1 MQSVSNCLTCH
12 CLGDKIAG
20 VDVDEL
26 FAYSTPRV
34 VKIKDRSLGV
44 TKLLLMFAIFCY
56 IIVFQVAY
64 KGEHFEVDE
73 VEGISR
79 MQWQQPTM
87 KWCNPMHKDCL
98 SNITNAE
105 NLPYCRQYM
114 GTEEYKGSEQLT
126 CTNKDA
132 WELPVSL
139 PAGVL
144 MPTHIS
150 EYEQRRLCGPDVV
163 ECTAKFR
170 FEDEASKD
178 AHLQRGTGEAEP
190 VRDVFVADVEQFTVL
205 IDHSFSTA
213 SGKLAYDDYAMQ
225 GYWLDCSGP
234 GDDCEKKPIKC
245 IHSKCKAMGFEL
257 LQETDSDGQRPAPVR
272 SGRRLRTGHE
282 HKDLGLLED
291 ATTEEARQ
299 AIGLKTATEQF
310 NVIALSDGDVL
321 SIATMLKMARPG
333 SRLKAAPPGGYNLD
347 DIVSSDGET
356 RRMRGG
362 AIVVRIDYENAGHWR
377 LFRPKDPP
385 TYTISVTMRPAN
397 EFKHLYVSRTEGDG
411 REVTKAYGQLI
422 IVQQVG
428 RICTFSIMHAL
439 IVLMTA
445 MALLGVSNLV
455 TDTLALYVMPRKEQY
470 TDLKYKVSDDF
481 VTVKKQLAAPVES

>member
-1 MQSVSNCLTCH
+1 MQSARNCLTCH
-12 CLGDKIAG
+12 CLGDQIAG
-20 VDVDEL
+20 VDVDDL

-44 TKLLLMFAIFCY
+44 IKLLLMLAIFCY
-56 IIVFQVAY
+56 IIVFQIAY
-64 KGEHFEVDE
+64 KGEHFQEDE

-79 MQWQQPTM
+79 LQWQQPTM
-87 KWCNPMHKDCL
+87 NWCNPMHKDCL

-105 NLPYCRQYM
+105 NLPYCSQYT
-114 GTEEYKGSEQLT
+114 GTEAYKGSEQLT

-132 WELPVSL
+132 WELPVTL

-144 MPTHIS
+144 MPSHIS
-150 EYEQRRLCGPDVV
+150 EYEQRRICGPDVV

-170 FEDEASKD
+170 FEDEAASD
-178 AHLQRGTGEAEP
+178 ARLQRGTGEAEP

-213 SGKLAYDDYAMQ
+213 SGKVAYDDYAMQ

-245 IHSKCKAMGFEL
+245 VHSKCKAMDFEL
-257 LQETDSDGQRPAPVR
+257 LQDPAPMR
-272 SGRRLRTGHE
+272 SGRRLRPAVGRE
-282 HKDLGLLED
+282 HKDLGLLEG
-291 ATTEEARQ
+291 AATEEAMQ
-299 AIGLKTATEQF
+299 ATGMQTATQQF

-321 SIATMLKMARPG
+321 SVATMLKMARPG
-333 SRLKAAPPGGYNLD
+333 SRVQAAPPGGYHLD
-347 DIVSSDGET
+347 DIVNSDGET

-362 AIVVRIDYENAGHWR
+362 ALVVRIDYENAGHWR
-377 LFRPKDPP
+377 IFRPKDPP

-397 EFKHLYVSRTEGDG
+397 EFKHLYVSRTEGNG
-411 REVTKAYGQLI
+411 REVTKAYGMLI

-445 MALLGVSNLV
+445 MALLGMSNLL
-455 TDTLALYVMPRKEQY
+455 TDMLALYVMPRKEQY

-481 VTVKKQLAAPVES
+481 VTVQQPTAAAES